1 MVIEEIAKQSASK
14 LDKEMYKFLKQNGYD
29 LEENNIEQ
37 ILKLKEQLAKKD
49 RQLRLEHLDDEIY
62 SVNEKRISYKTSY
75 VIFFDSLSH
84 PMSIEEIKVK
94 ARGKDD

>member
-14 LDKEMYKFLKQNGYD
+14 LDKEVYKFLKQNGYD

-49 RQLRLEHLDDEIY
+49 RQLRIEHLEDEIHSNNGIKINY
-62 SVNEKRISYKTSY
+62 TFHY
-75 VIFFDSLSH
+75 VIFFDSISH
-84 PMSIEEIKVK
+84 PMSIEEIKIK
-94 ARGKDD
+94 ARGIK